1 MAGAGRLSA
10 REAGMDVEI
19 VAIGN
24 ELLLGETVDTN
35 SAYAA
40 RRLAE
45 IGARLIRITV
55 VGDDRDRLRRVLEEA
70 RERARWVITTGG
82 LGPTRDDLTRPVV
95 AEVFDLPLEIDPGVL
110 AAVEERFRRFGY
122 ERMPQSNRSQAEVP
136 KGARVIPNAHGT
148 APGLIVEGKGCT
160 VFVLPGVPAE
170 MRALLEEGVLPVLA
184 AANGGGAPVVRS
196 LVVHTAGIGESA
208 LAERLDEVLVHADPI
223 EVAYLPHLGMVDVR
237 LTLAGLPRDEADR
250 KLGALAEDVTRL
262 ATPYVYGTDDQT
274 LPQAIGAALEG
285 RGWRLAVAESMTSGE
300 LGAEI
305 TSVPGSSA
313 WFVGGVL
320 AYANEVKEA
329 LLGVPRDTLERH
341 GAVSEETC
349 RAMLAGVRRA
359 VSADVGC
366 AVTGIAGPAG
376 GSAEK
381 PVGQVWIG
389 VETPD
394 GADVRKLD
402 CPGDREEVRRRA
414 TVAALALLW
423 RRLRPEGE
431 AR

>member
-1 MAGAGRLSA
+1 
-10 REAGMDVEI
+10 MDVEI

-35 SAYAA
+35 SPYAA

-45 IGARLIRITV
+45 IGARLSRVTV
-55 VGDDRDRLRRVLEEA
+55 VGDDRARMRRALEEA
-70 RERARWVITTGG
+70 RDRVRWVITTGG

-95 AEVFDLPLEIDPGVL
+95 AEVFGLPLEIDAGIL
-110 AAVEERFRRFGY
+110 ADVEERFRRFGY
-122 ERMPQSNRSQAEVP
+122 ETMPASNRCQAEVP
-136 KGARVIPNAHGT
+136 RGARVIPNTHGS
-148 APGLIVEGKGCT
+148 APGLIVEGRGCT
-160 VFVLPGVPAE
+160 FFVLPGVPAE

-184 AANGGGAPVVRS
+184 AANGEKAPVVRS

-208 LAERLDEVLVHADPI
+208 LAEQLDEVLAHAEPI

-250 KLGALAEDVTRL
+250 KLSDLAEKVLRL
-262 ATPYVYGTDDQT
+262 TTPYAYGTDDQT
-274 LPQAIGAALEG
+274 LPRAIGEALQG

-313 WFVGGVL
+313 WFLGGVL

-359 VSADVGC
+359 LSAEVGC
-366 AVTGIAGPAG
+366 AITGIAGPAG

-381 PVGQVWIG
+381 PVGRVWIG

-394 GADVRKLD
+394 GAQVRKLD
-402 CPGDREEVRRRA
+402 SPGDRDEVRRRA

-431 AR
+431 PR